1 MMPEE
6 QDAAPTTYC
15 TIHATPTAKERANMT
30 SSAAAEK
37 PHLSTQN
44 RPSHG
49 YDTDG
54 PNIANADRVAA
65 LIAQTL
71 RDGYKAVTLIHSGQ
85 NADWDTLLTDCF
97 SAPGDI
103 AWLMRWGPIYHL
115 GAERTGLNWKKA
127 STDRDYT
134 HAEEYLISI
143 PRHHR
148 DVPRENLHF
157 ETLHDLA
164 AHARERNI
172 HHAYIW
178 KPDQEDPGTY
188 GHWYYLRTM
197 PHYLV
202 EIPLDHEVNA
212 ALQPLLDLLIEETPA
227 GEIDGLQFIAM
238 EPPPPGW
245 SARIYAQNDYAGGL
259 ELGVDHTGTARAI
272 IPHGSRL
279 PPDPSAPHGEVP
291 LTPHERRYI
300 RKLVNA
306 EIDLIQQDQ
315 DT

>member
-1 MMPEE
+1 MMPE
-6 QDAAPTTYC
+6 QKNATHTTYC
-15 TIHATPTAKERANMT
+15 TIHATPTAKERASMT

-49 YDTDG
+49 HDTDG

-65 LIAQTL
+65 LIAQEV

-85 NADWDTLLTDCF
+85 NADQDTLLTDCF

-103 AWLMRWGPIYHL
+103 AWIMRWGPIYHL

-134 HAEEYLISI
+134 HADEHLISI
-143 PRHHR
+143 SRHR
-148 DVPRENLHF
+148 RNVPRENLHF

-178 KPDQEDPGTY
+178 EPDDAPGANGY
-188 GHWYYLRTM
+188 WSYLRTM
-197 PHYLV
+197 PHPPV
-202 EIPLDHEVNA
+202 QVPLDKTVND
-212 ALQPLLDLLIEETPA
+212 ALQALLDLLREEPTP
-227 GEIDGLQFIAM
+227 DQTYDLDFIVM
-238 EPPPPGW
+238 QPPPPGW
-245 SARIYAQNDYAGGL
+245 RARVYSQNPCNGGL
-259 ELGVDHTGTARAI
+259 ELAIDHTGAPRALV
-272 IPHGSRL
+272 PHDPEL
-279 PPDPSAPHGEVP
+279 PPNPSAPYGEVP
-291 LTPHERRYI
+291 LTPQERSYI

-306 EIDLIQQDQ
+306 EIDLIQQNQ
-315 DT
+315 NT